1 MRFPSAAVL
10 FVLSIIAIS
19 AVLLVASSAGISWHL
34 LPQISLFML
43 LIIVA
48 SFLIV
53 PDPAGGVVSSAVTL
67 FYVAIYIFNPITA
80 FFVVALGY
88 AIGNTLPRDWVTW
101 RVFFNAAQM
110 GLSTFLGAL
119 VFRALG
125 GDIAT
130 SGPGSLI
137 LPGFLGPLTHQV
149 ANNFFVAFLI
159 SRVRG
164 LPFLRTWVS
173 FIREFL
179 WSNLLS
185 MPTAMLIAL
194 LYTRVHHAFILFF
207 LVSLPFQ
214 RWAIRLYLE
223 ERGTYAKIIESL
235 VRAAELSL
243 PGTRGHARRVAD
255 LSLALGR
262 ELGLADRDNDLVEY
276 AALLHDVGMIGYDD
290 LLTSG
295 AAYSDIRG
303 LIEKHVRVGAEIV
316 SELPRP
322 EIAEIVRNH
331 HNGLA
336 NPVTR
341 GRRRSI
347 VSLGSRIVALAEEV
361 DSRVYGLF
369 PYKESEPPSLV
380 VQFVTENRGVLFDH
394 QVVDAFV
401 SVLKKQDTSLKKQ
414 DTSAKVDQNVERSV
428 GFGGEGVARHEA

>member
-88 AIGNTLPRDWVTW
+88 AIGNTLPRNWVTW

-173 FIREFL
+173 FVREFL

-207 LVSLPFQ
+207 LS
-214 RWAIRLYLE
+214 RWAASWGWR
-223 ERGTYAKIIESL
+223 
-235 VRAAELSL
+235 
-243 PGTRGHARRVAD
+243 
-255 LSLALGR
+255 
-262 ELGLADRDNDLVEY
+262 
-276 AALLHDVGMIGYDD
+276 
-290 LLTSG
+290 
-295 AAYSDIRG
+295 
-303 LIEKHVRVGAEIV
+303 IEK
-316 SELPRP
+316 
-322 EIAEIVRNH
+322 
-331 HNGLA
+331 
-336 NPVTR
+336 
-341 GRRRSI
+341 SI
-347 VSLGSRIVALAEEV
+347 SWSMP
-361 DSRVYGLF
+361 LF
-369 PYKESEPPSLV
+369 
-380 VQFVTENRGVLFDH
+380 FTMWG
-394 QVVDAFV
+394 
-401 SVLKKQDTSLKKQ
+401 
-414 DTSAKVDQNVERSV
+414 
-428 GFGGEGVARHEA
+428 

>member
-10 FVLSIIAIS
+10 FVLSVIAIS
-19 AVLLVASSAGISWHL
+19 AVLLVASSA
-34 LPQISLFML
+34 QISLFML

-88 AIGNTLPRDWVTW
+88 AIGNTLPRNWVTW
-101 RVFFNAAQM
+101 RAFFNAAQM

-173 FIREFL
+173 FVREFL

-185 MPTAMLIAL
+185 MPT
-194 LYTRVHHAFILFF
+194 
-207 LVSLPFQ
+207 
-214 RWAIRLYLE
+214 
-223 ERGTYAKIIESL
+223 
-235 VRAAELSL
+235 
-243 PGTRGHARRVAD
+243 
-255 LSLALGR
+255 
-262 ELGLADRDNDLVEY
+262 
-276 AALLHDVGMIGYDD
+276 
-290 LLTSG
+290 
-295 AAYSDIRG
+295 
-303 LIEKHVRVGAEIV
+303 
-316 SELPRP
+316 
-322 EIAEIVRNH
+322 
-331 HNGLA
+331 
-336 NPVTR
+336 
-341 GRRRSI
+341 
-347 VSLGSRIVALAEEV
+347 
-361 DSRVYGLF
+361 
-369 PYKESEPPSLV
+369 
-380 VQFVTENRGVLFDH
+380 
-394 QVVDAFV
+394 
-401 SVLKKQDTSLKKQ
+401 
-414 DTSAKVDQNVERSV
+414 
-428 GFGGEGVARHEA
+428 